1 MTRILVWG
9 VVAVTALY
17 LLVNLGYLA
26 VLGHG
31 GIRESKA
38 VAADVMRVLA
48 GDKAVVLLAL
58 IVCISVLTTI
68 NAAIFTGAR
77 TSWAL
82 GRDFRILRFLGN
94 WREQGSTPANA
105 LLLQG
110 AITLL
115 LVAAGAATPDGFNA
129 MVAYTTPV
137 FWTFMY
143 LVATSLFVIRDR
155 AKDKEPGLGLGVVVL
170 DCDGDGKPDLYVA
183 NDGVGNFLYRNRSTP
198 GRLRLEEM
206 GAASG
211 VAFNDRGAADGS
223 MGADAADYE
232 GSGRP
237 SLWVTNYEDQL
248 HALYRNLGKGLF
260 LFSTTT
266 AGISAIGQSYVSFG
280 TGFLDLDHH
289 GWEDLVVVN
298 GHVLRYPQHT
308 RLRQRP
314 VLLRNL
320 GNGRF
325 ADITTRGGE
334 YFRTDHIARG
344 LAIGDLDN
352 HGRPGLVISHQ
363 NEPVV
368 ILRNEAGTGRHW
380 LGFELAGR
388 DHRDVVGA
396 RVVVELAGHRLTRFA
411 KGGASYLSSSD
422 RRLVFGLGTS
432 ERVERVTVFWPWGSE
447 QSWAGDGLTIDR
459 YWRLSEGM
467 GLAAAKCGPRL

>member
-1 MTRILVWG
+1 MARETRPLELLSVGDGIFLTVGMIIGALIFKAPSMVAGATSGPGPFLLAWLLGGAISLCGALVYAELASRHPHTGGEYVFLNEGMGRGVAFLFAWSRMTVIQTGAIAAVAFVFGDYASEIFSFGVHSSAIWAAGAVVVLTALNFAGTLQSKTLQKVMETVLIAGLVIFSVAAIVIGGSPKPATAAPSGSFGFAMIFVLLAYGGWNEAAYLAGEVRNARRNMTRILVWG

-17 LLVNLGYLA
+17 LVVNLGYLA

-155 AKDKEPGLGLGVVVL
+155 AKEKAPFGVPLYPHIPFVFCAACLYMLYSSIDYVRNPDYGPKFGWAVGAGLVVM
-170 DCDGDGKPDLYVA
+170 A
-183 NDGVGNFLYRNRSTP
+183 
-198 GRLRLEEM
+198 
-206 GAASG
+206 
-211 VAFNDRGAADGS
+211 
-223 MGADAADYE
+223 
-232 GSGRP
+232 
-237 SLWVTNYEDQL
+237 
-248 HALYRNLGKGLF
+248 
-260 LFSTTT
+260 
-266 AGISAIGQSYVSFG
+266 AGIPLFFA
-280 TGFLDLDHH
+280 
-289 GWEDLVVVN
+289 
-298 GHVLRYPQHT
+298 T
-308 RLRQRP
+308 RK
-314 VLLRNL
+314 V
-320 GNGRF
+320 
-325 ADITTRGGE
+325 
-334 YFRTDHIARG
+334 
-344 LAIGDLDN
+344 
-352 HGRPGLVISHQ
+352 
-363 NEPVV
+363 
-368 ILRNEAGTGRHW
+368 
-380 LGFELAGR
+380 
-388 DHRDVVGA
+388 
-396 RVVVELAGHRLTRFA
+396 
-411 KGGASYLSSSD
+411 
-422 RRLVFGLGTS
+422 
-432 ERVERVTVFWPWGSE
+432 
-447 QSWAGDGLTIDR
+447 
-459 YWRLSEGM
+459 
-467 GLAAAKCGPRL
+467 